1 MNRLGAE
8 RRPFLF
14 VIDYKQE
21 QVIVEEPDQ
30 IDSEALLYNLDGVT
44 NVATASRMND
54 RENRTS
60 AIRWETFPIT
70 QSAYADSFHKVVGH
84 IRAGNSYLVNLTC
97 ATPVRTDLSLKDVFV
112 SSEARYKLW
121 MKDCFVVFSPE
132 IFVKIRDEHIY
143 SYPMKGTID
152 ATLPD
157 ARRRILEDPKETAE
171 HATIVDLIR
180 NDLSMVATEVM
191 VTRYRYIDELPTHQG
206 ALLQVSSEI
215 RGRLAGGWQA
225 EVGDLFFRLLPAGSI
240 TGAPKKK
247 TMEIIAE
254 AETYER
260 GFYTGVMG
268 YFDGNS
274 LDSAVM
280 IRFLE
285 QQADGSLIFPRD
297 LVLPLGNGMQIT
309 SRTISGRANSV
320 VSTARCIPRS
330 PQRRNKSSNGPGCNN
345 GSPPQNV
352 TPPSERSMK
361 TISFS
366 ISFIKASAEYSVPDI
381 SIAIAG
387 HTSAQIPHRVQRA
400 PSVTIPSG
408 VSVNACSGQAST
420 HVRQPMHFFFV

>member
-191 VTRYRYIDELPTHQG
+191 VTRYR
-206 ALLQVSSEI
+206 
-215 RGRLAGGWQA
+215 RLAGGWQA

-285 QQADGSLIFPRD
+285 QQADGSLIFKS
-297 LVLPLGNGMQIT
+297 GGGIT
-309 SRTISGRANSV
+309 SQSDLT
-320 VSTARCIPRS
+320 
-330 PQRRNKSSNGPGCNN
+330 
-345 GSPPQNV
+345 
-352 TPPSERSMK
+352 SEYNEMK
-361 TISFS
+361 Q
-366 ISFIKASAEYSVPDI
+366 KVYVPI
-381 SIAIAG
+381 Y
-387 HTSAQIPHRVQRA
+387 
-400 PSVTIPSG
+400 
-408 VSVNACSGQAST
+408 
-420 HVRQPMHFFFV
+420 

>member
-1 MNRLGAE
+1 MRFYNRIEAVCRMNRLGAE

-44 NVATASRMND
+44 NVVTASRMND

-60 AIRWETFPIT
+60 AIRWETFPI
-70 QSAYADSFHKVVGH
+70 
-84 IRAGNSYLVNLTC
+84 
-97 ATPVRTDLSLKDVFV
+97 
-112 SSEARYKLW
+112 
-121 MKDCFVVFSPE
+121 MKDRFVVFSPE

-215 RGRLAGGWQA
+215 RGRLTGGWQA

-285 QQADGSLIFPRD
+285 QQADGSLIFKS
-297 LVLPLGNGMQIT
+297 GGGIT
-309 SRTISGRANSV
+309 SQSDLT
-320 VSTARCIPRS
+320 
-330 PQRRNKSSNGPGCNN
+330 
-345 GSPPQNV
+345 
-352 TPPSERSMK
+352 SEYNEMK
-361 TISFS
+361 Q
-366 ISFIKASAEYSVPDI
+366 KVYVPI
-381 SIAIAG
+381 Y
-387 HTSAQIPHRVQRA
+387 
-400 PSVTIPSG
+400 
-408 VSVNACSGQAST
+408 
-420 HVRQPMHFFFV
+420 